1 MRDLAEGLVGEMLGA
16 LLRTP
21 RTLALGSSPLRWCEM
36 GMTCAVAKRG
46 RGGAVYDAVK
56 GIDITDSI
64 LRAGE
69 VEEELLGIGM
79 LADLD

>member
-1 MRDLAEGLVGEMLGA
+1 MRDRAEGLVGEILEV

-21 RTLALGSSPLRWCEM
+21 RTLVRLSSPLRCWEM
-36 GMTCAVAKRG
+36 GMACALARRG
-46 RGGAVYDAVK
+46 RGGAVYDAVN
-56 GIDITDSI
+56 GMDITDSI

-69 VEEELLGIGM
+69 VEEEPLGMGI